1 MKLKLLPLAL
11 IFTFLTNCGFNVVN
25 QTELSNFDISEII
38 TTGDNKINYK
48 IKNKLLLNSK
58 KSEKKLLIVY
68 LDTKKTKNVKERNIK
83 NEITKYK
90 IEIRINVQ
98 FKEINRNNKQS
109 FTIKKSGDYN
119 VATQYS
125 RTLNNEKKLIEI
137 LTDDLSDR
145 ILGELIR
152 SLNVI

>member
-98 FKEINRNNKQS
+98 K
-109 FTIKKSGDYN
+109 T
-119 VATQYS
+119 
-125 RTLNNEKKLIEI
+125 
-137 LTDDLSDR
+137 
-145 ILGELIR
+145 
-152 SLNVI
+152 